1 MDIKVKEVTKLDF
14 KDVLIEPR
22 EASKSLTR
30 KDINIEIDW
39 LDTTVHP
46 IAIANMTSTGTYKIA
61 NILTPMRF
69 FTFIHK
75 EYTLEEHLNNLQEIK
90 DSRGNEY
97 SPELILCVT
106 SPTMYTLS
114 ISVPVFIS
122 TKTLSPIVIKG
133 QP

>member
-1 MDIKVKEVTKLDF
+1 MDIKVKEVNKLDF

-75 EYTLEEHLNNLQEIK
+75 EYTKNLIM
-90 DSRGNEY
+90 N
-97 SPELILCVT
+97 
-106 SPTMYTLS
+106 LS
-114 ISVPVFIS
+114 N
-122 TKTLSPIVIKG
+122 
-133 QP
+133 